1 MFACSYDGAL
11 NPWSKELWT
20 KLLELHPLPEGKS
33 LRTDELLPPTFTVTA
48 VAPAA
53 ETKSKASAGRD
64 TGGPKAM
71 DLSGDDAPS
80 SAPSSST
87 GPAALRV
94 PDSRAAP
101 PRLPPFGEGRARYTP
116 HLARMLT
123 NRRIT
128 HAKHGQ
134 DVRHIE
140 FDIKGSGIRCAC
152 CVLACTS

>member
-1 MFACSYDGAL
+1 
-11 NPWSKELWT
+11 
-20 KLLELHPLPEGKS
+20 LELHPLPEGKS

-53 ETKSKASAGRD
+53 ETKAKAVAGPD

-80 SAPSSST
+80 APSSSA

-94 PDSRAAP
+94 PDSHAP

-140 FDIKGSGIRCAC
+140 FDIKGSGIRCARW
-152 CVLACTS
+152 VACS